1 MRKRARGVADSG
13 IWPTDMGLLP
23 QSSSAHFL
31 SVCSRGGGAERG
43 LAQTQQLR
51 VPVRPGCSRGTG
63 FCPLLS
69 SPCPD
74 PGAGKTY
81 LLQTEGLTHHSIVIL
96 HVQGDRDGKR
106 DRN

>member
-1 MRKRARGVADSG
+1 MRKKARGVADSG

-31 SVCSRGGGAERG
+31 SVCSRGGGAELG

-63 FCPLLS
+63 FCPLS
-69 SPCPD
+69 SSASPD
-74 PGAGKTY
+74 PAAGKTS